1 MFCFVSNAENNFTK
15 NFIHYLAMQPST
27 PQRQPRLIHTS
38 KKKVIVE
45 TKGGRTSTKT
55 KTIVTSNVVQKSIR
69 EIADNAGTRR
79 SSRVPK
85 PSTNRKLESMSS
97 PSRPITNGT
106 PRSNR
111 STASP
116 QSASSTKLDL
126 LAELSKKSSNFSPDV
141 VSDLEEILGSPI
153 KTREIHNDQTSRIHS
168 KSNNLNAKGSGMV
181 RVNYKSQ
188 TDNEIKPTTRT
199 SKRLSNRIQITPQ
212 TSETVTKVPK
222 SSTATKSNR
231 KQIPVDPQM
240 SSEESHDE
248 PYNNLQRVNTP
259 THIVMNIKQEK
270 EVSYTM
276 TDENS
281 GFTCE
286 MCSAVFS
293 DRTQLLDHVPIHI

>member
-1 MFCFVSNAENNFTK
+1 M
-15 NFIHYLAMQPST
+15 
-27 PQRQPRLIHTS
+27 
-38 KKKVIVE
+38 IVE
-45 TKGGRTSTKT
+45 TKGGRTATKT
-55 KTIVTSNVVQKSIR
+55 KTIVTSNVVQKSIPA
-69 EIADNAGTRR
+69 IADNAGTRR

-116 QSASSTKLDL
+116 QSASKLDL
-126 LAELSKKSSNFSPDV
+126 LAELSKKSSNFNPDV

-153 KTREIHNDQTSRIHS
+153 KTREIHNDQTSRTHS
-168 KSNNLNAKGSGMV
+168 KSNHLNAKGSGMV

-212 TSETVTKVPK
+212 TVETVAKVTK

-231 KQIPVDPQM
+231 KQMPVDPQL

-248 PYNNLQRVNTP
+248 PYNNLQRVHTP